1 MASSV
6 QEYID
11 RNNLQKKVHQRRR
24 AGLGVQQLEWFPGAR
39 VTMPVRPCP
48 RSRTC

>member
-11 RNNLQKKVHQRRR
+11 RNNLQRKVHQRRSG
-24 AGLGVQQLEWFPGAR
+24 GLGVQQQGY
-39 VTMPVRPCP
+39 P
-48 RSRTC
+48 RGCA